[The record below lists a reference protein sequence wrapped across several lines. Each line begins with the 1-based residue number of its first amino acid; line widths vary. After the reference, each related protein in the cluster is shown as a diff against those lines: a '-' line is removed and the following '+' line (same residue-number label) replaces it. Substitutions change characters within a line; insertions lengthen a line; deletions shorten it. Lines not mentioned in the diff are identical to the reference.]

1 MRLELLVRLR
11 VRGSDHRAKRKTK
24 ASDSTV
30 LWALNSVTQ
39 AILEKLFATTPPMVQ
54 AKLAVARP
62 QTRIDLVRDCPWLYA
77 PLLASAN
84 PRMFRSS
91 PLATG
96 SG

>member
-1 MRLELLVRLR
+1 MPIEQV
-11 VRGSDHRAKRKTK
+11 VKHMKSVAHRA
-24 ASDSTV
+24 
-30 LWALNSVTQ
+30 
-39 AILEKLFATTPPMVQ
+39 AIHAGEIIRHHAAGGAGRLARRARAE
-54 AKLAVARP
+54 LAVARP

>member
-11 VRGSDHRAKRKTK
+11 VRGTDHRAKRQDEG
-24 ASDSTV
+24 SDSTV

-62 QTRIDLVRDCPWLYA
+62 LAVRTPVGLREAPACSARHPLPPARGDLHL
-77 PLLASAN
+77 S
-84 PRMFRSS
+84 
-91 PLATG
+91 
-96 SG
+96 